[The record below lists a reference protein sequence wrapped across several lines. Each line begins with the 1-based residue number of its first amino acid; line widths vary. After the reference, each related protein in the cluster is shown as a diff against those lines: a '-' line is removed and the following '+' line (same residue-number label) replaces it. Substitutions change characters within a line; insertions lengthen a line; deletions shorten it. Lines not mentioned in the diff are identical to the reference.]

1 MAAKMAVPNNN
12 MVISLLIS
20 NLKQQNLSPGS
31 LFSYTGN
38 QLILVELQCD
48 NLFYPIKSKMADK
61 MVVPNSKMATTLF
74 VFNIEPWY
82 LTL

>member
-12 MVISLLIS
+12 MAISLLIS
-20 NLKQQNLSPGS
+20 NLKQQHLSHGS

-48 NLFYPIKSKMADK
+48 NLFYPIKSKMAAK
-61 MVVPNSKMATTLF
+61 MVVPNSKMVITLF
-74 VFNIEPWY
+74 IFNIEPWY